1 MYLPESAEA
10 NGGQKLVRKADFH
23 VGQHINTMFRIRAK
37 ITDPSAGSRYDLEYK
52 LVKIDRPEQ
61 GGVKIDRPEQ
71 GGCKGGP
78 WPFQFYGQ
86 RKQVHF

>member
-1 MYLPESAEA
+1 MNLTTVFMYLPESAEA

-37 ITDPSAGSRYDLEYK
+37 ITDPSAGSRYDLEHK
-52 LVKIDRPEQ
+52 LVKIDRP
-61 GGVKIDRPEQ
+61 GQ